1 MYGFDGLLDSEICPS
16 RESRLNPE
24 DASGIALQRRS
35 EPNLSDVWLET
46 RLPPKGHNQPD
57 HISECDP
64 GTCHHQPKLDAFGPK
79 IFALA
84 KLPLHLPWANGPGF
98 QILRSRRLQLT
109 RKYAWME
116 GIGADSG
123 LDATRSVRHEKRIP
137 CFNELLGSLPKT

>member
-57 HISECDP
+57 HISE
-64 GTCHHQPKLDAFGPK
+64 
-79 IFALA
+79 
-84 KLPLHLPWANGPGF
+84 
-98 QILRSRRLQLT
+98 
-109 RKYAWME
+109 
-116 GIGADSG
+116 G
-123 LDATRSVRHEKRIP
+123 LDGRCVSTGSEPTFFNPQERHLWIYVIG
-137 CFNELLGSLPKT
+137 L